1 VRLGG
6 FEAMADYVIV
16 GAGAAGCVLAARL
29 SEDPSAQVTVL
40 EAGPP
45 DIAEEMLVPLAF
57 SSLFLST
64 YDWDYDTAPEP
75 GLGGRRAYLPRGR
88 TLGGSSSMNAMIY
101 IRGHRADYDEWSE
114 LGCEG
119 WSYDELLPYFK
130 RSEDNERGADAW
142 HATGGPLA
150 VSEGRSW
157 HPFCEDWLEAAGE
170 TGLERNPDFNGAEQE
185 GIGHYQVTQRSGL
198 RCSAATAFL
207 HPASARENLE
217 VLTGAQALGLVI
229 EGRRAVG
236 VRYLREGQEQVVHA
250 AREVILCAGAY
261 NTPQLLMLSGI
272 GPEAQL
278 AAVGIGILE
287 NLPVGENLQDH
298 PMIVPVL
305 ATDRETLATAA
316 TAENVAL
323 LQAEGRGPLTSN
335 VAEAGGFLTTREGL
349 PAPDIQYLVG
359 GVAYMNEGLAPA
371 PEPGV
376 TMACCV
382 NKPSSVGYVSLRSG
396 NPLVKPLIVHNY
408 LTTDEDMASL
418 LAGLRLTLDIA
429 RRRPVAAWGSRWLTG
444 PQSEREEDLVAF
456 IRAHAQTNYH
466 PVGTCAMGSVVDNE
480 LRVFGIEGLRVAD
493 ASVMPSVPRGNTNAP
508 TIMVGEKAADL
519 IHGLAA

>member
-1 VRLGG
+1 
-6 FEAMADYVIV
+6 MADYVIV

-29 SEDPSAQVTVL
+29 SEDPSVRVTVL

-45 DIAEEMLVPLAF
+45 DSAEEIHIPIAF
-57 SSLFLST
+57 SSLFLSQ

-75 GLGGRRAYLPRGR
+75 GLRGRRAYLPRGR
-88 TLGGSSSMNAMIY
+88 TLGGSSSINAMIY

-114 LGCEG
+114 RGCEG
-119 WSYDELLPYFK
+119 WSYEELLPYFK

-142 HATGGPLA
+142 HATNGPLA

-157 HPFCEDWLEAAGE
+157 HPFCDAWLDAAGE
-170 TGLERNPDFNGAEQE
+170 AGLERNPDFNGAEQE
-185 GIGHYQVTQRSGL
+185 GVGHYQVTQRGGL
-198 RCSAATAFL
+198 RCSAAVAFL
-207 HPASARENLE
+207 HPARERENLE
-217 VLTGAQALGLVI
+217 VLTGAHASSIAI

-236 VRYLREGQEQVVHA
+236 VHVVHEGSEQLVPA
-250 AREVILCAGAY
+250 EREVILCAGAY
-261 NTPQLLMLSGI
+261 NSPQLLMLSGI
-272 GPEAQL
+272 GPEALL
-278 AAVGIGILE
+278 AAVGIGIVE

-305 ATDRETLATAA
+305 ATDRETLATAV
-316 TAENVAL
+316 TPENIAL

-335 VAEAGGFLTTREGL
+335 VAEAGGFVTTRDGL

-371 PEPGV
+371 PGPGV
-376 TMACCV
+376 TMACCL
-382 NKPSSVGYVSLRSG
+382 NKPTSVGYVALRSP
-396 NPLVKPLIVHNY
+396 NPFAKPLIVHNY

-429 RRRPVAAWGSRWLTG
+429 RRRPVAAYGSRWICG
-444 PQSEREEDLVAF
+444 PQSERGEDLVAF
-456 IRAHAQTNYH
+456 IRTHAQTNYH
-466 PVGTCAMGSVVDNE
+466 PVGTCAIGGVVDNE
-480 LRVFGIEGLRVAD
+480 LRVLGIDGLRVAD

-508 TIMVGEKAADL
+508 TMMVGEKAADL
-519 IHGLAA
+519 IRGIRSA